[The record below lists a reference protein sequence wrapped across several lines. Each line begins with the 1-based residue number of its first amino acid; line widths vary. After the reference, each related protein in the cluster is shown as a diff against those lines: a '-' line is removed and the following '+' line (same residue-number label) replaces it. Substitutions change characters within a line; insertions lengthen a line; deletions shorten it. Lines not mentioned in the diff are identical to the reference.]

1 MEERIEAEFA
11 GFRERIDNAKRV
23 LEMCQEIEAEIMNVA
38 DEHERLGD
46 RGMADRAE
54 RMKTADH
61 NRFYQM
67 SDEYTEVVQETIPAM
82 VSLVETLMGV
92 FGGAA
97 ESEQRKAAIR
107 N

>member
-23 LEMCQEIEAEIMNVA
+23 LAMCQEIEAEIMKVA

-61 NRFYQM
+61 DRFYQM
-67 SDEYTEVVQETIPAM
+67 SDEYTEVVQKTIPAM
-82 VSLVETLMGV
+82 ASLVETLMGV
-92 FGGAA
+92 FGGAM
-97 ESEQRKAAIR
+97 EMKQRKAAIR